1 MYITYNI
8 DGWEGKS
15 GLVRWRLV
23 LIKKCVSAI
32 TMLSH
37 ATSKTLKNVHEA
49 DLKNLNFINPCSEI
63 LVSAVSEQWALATV
77 WCQM

>member
-8 DGWEGKS
+8 DGWEWKS

-23 LIKKCVSAI
+23 WLRSLFSAI

-49 DLKNLNFINPCSEI
+49 DLKSLNFINPCSEI
-63 LVSAVSEQWALATV
+63 LVSAVSEQWALSTV